1 MTSTNLIK
9 NAFFSLVVVMTIL
22 YGLAGIWIG
31 APQVLQ
37 WASLSAR
44 TLAYYGVS
52 LLAGLALLICGALSL
67 RAAWRKPAALGGLAA
82 AAVLLLNQYLGLKF
96 QAILCFTP
104 S

>member
-1 MTSTNLIK
+1 MNRQIKGTS
-9 NAFFSLVVVMTIL
+9 SLLAAIIMML
-22 YGLAGIWIG
+22 FGLAGIWIG
-31 APQVLQ
+31 VPQVLQ

-52 LLAGLALLICGALSL
+52 LLAGLALLICAALSL
-67 RAAWRKPAALGGLAA
+67 RPAWRKPAALGGLAGGVA
-82 AAVLLLNQYLGLKF
+82 LLLNQYLGLKF